1 MNLQQDY
8 QNILKDIVLKRHKR
22 EDALPDDKKT
32 NEFDPKIRFDDD
44 LTASIR
50 LFEKGYSLD
59 DVISVLKKFSPMQ
72 SILKDKTGKAINIY
86 INRVLG
92 KVNKEYLHKAD
103 NSYQLASDLYKKRI
117 SNLEK
122 KYKDYSRKNFDLYQD
137 GQIALALVIKD
148 GFSPEIVENVL
159 RRNTIV
165 KDADDAY
172 FSSIRKSLDQA
183 SERYQ
188 KILSYNKKEMETES
202 DIYRNFAKQYMTS
215 SGIFLLSGADEQNIL
230 NNICSSIIDNIRE
243 DHPEFHDTK
252 ILDELMDNQIEP
264 ILRKGITEASPI
276 FVEAGRDKDQYLS
289 SCITDF
295 TSNYEMKKRFS
306 SSHYPVTQELYLE
319 RMKDLK
325 EEIANFR
332 DTHSIECM
340 DALTAKELLDKRQN
354 PINILRAITENTEYT
369 PSKNS
374 MFHSKK
380 EYASFVLDCAKQ
392 SLHAEKEIINLEP
405 YDELP
410 KGKNFSELGISLKQL
425 YQQVM
430 RSRIDKTPSFQLELS
445 EPFADRDAVEE
456 IINTYPDISILKLK
470 EAIIACSPRA
480 QLPGISPNYADEII
494 NSATKRLQRVES
506 KLRDKAELQQEYNKQ
521 RGLAT
526 EGVYENKNPM
536 GALKDG
542 RIALK
547 MLRRHI
553 NRDDVKTYLIALAKA
568 AAITAPLMYADTI
581 LEHASAV
588 LGKEQAIANFHPDAN
603 ADQQSCVALYKT
615 KMHELLVE
623 KGQSQPSM
631 DIQVAKELIK
641 ETSYTP
647 EQIQQVILDHSP
659 IAEEPGRDENYAEY
673 VRHQAELEIQQ
684 EKEKMRRYIPVP
696 NLEKSSDIDEEYKYQ
711 KQRVHEYAPFLNDHD
726 QDMLI
731 AKSLLAS
738 DYSKDEIM
746 DELNYV
752 HDKRGMSSD
761 DFSDKD
767 YLSDD
772 ISQDIS
778 SQDDKEMSYG
788 LLILTE
794 IETVITETITETL
807 TEAASLVRTIDTPMS
822 TDATTTEE
830 EV

>member
-1 MNLQQDY
+1 MNIQRDY
-8 QNILKDIVLKRHKR
+8 QNILKNIVIKRHKR
-22 EDALPDDKKT
+22 EEALPNDKKT
-32 NEFDPKIRFDDD
+32 NAFDLKIRFDDD

-50 LFEKGYSLD
+50 LFERGYSLN
-59 DVISVLKKFSPMQ
+59 DVVDVLKKLSPMKN
-72 SILKDKTGKAINIY
+72 ILKDNTGKAINIY

-92 KVNKEYLHKAD
+92 KVNQEYLHKAD
-103 NSYQLASDLYKKRI
+103 NSYQLASDLYKKQI

-122 KYKDYSRKNFDLYQD
+122 KYKNYSQKNFGLYQD
-137 GQIALALVIKD
+137 GQIALSLVVKD

-159 RRNTIV
+159 RRNSIV

-172 FSSIRKSLDQA
+172 FSIIRKSIEQA

-188 KILSYNKKEMETES
+188 KILSYNKKDMETES
-202 DIYRNFAKQYMTS
+202 DIYRNFAKQYMIS
-215 SGIFLLSGADEQNIL
+215 SGISLLSGADEQNIL

-243 DHPEFHDTK
+243 DHPEFNDAK
-252 ILDELMDNQIEP
+252 VLDDLMDVQIEP
-264 ILRKGITEASPI
+264 ILRKGITEASPV
-276 FVEAGRDKDQYLS
+276 FVEAGRDQDQYLS

-332 DTHSIECM
+332 ATHSVECM

-354 PINILRAITENTEYT
+354 PINILRAITENTEYD

-374 MFHSKK
+374 LFHSKK

-410 KGKNFSELGISLKQL
+410 KSKNFSELGISLKQL

-456 IINTYPDISILKLK
+456 IINTYPDVSILKLK
-470 EAIIACSPRA
+470 EAVFACSPRA
-480 QLPGISPNYADEII
+480 QLPGISPNYADDIV
-494 NSATKRLQRVES
+494 NSAMKRLQRVES
-506 KLRDKAELQQEYNKQ
+506 KLHEKAELQQEYNKQ

-553 NRDDVKTYLIALAKA
+553 NRDDIKTYLIALAKA
-568 AAITAPLMYADTI
+568 AAITAPVMYADTI

-615 KMHELLVE
+615 KMHDLLVE

-659 IAEEPGRDENYAEY
+659 IAEEPGRDENYGGY

-696 NLEKSSDIDEEYKYQ
+696 HLEKSSDIDKEYNYQ
-711 KQRVHEYAPFLNDHD
+711 KQRVHEYAPFLDDHD

-731 AKSLLAS
+731 AKGLLAS
-738 DYSKDEIM
+738 DYGKDEIV
-746 DELNYV
+746 DELNYI
-752 HDKRGMSSD
+752 HDKREQSLD
-761 DFSDKD
+761 ELSDKNSLPED
-767 YLSDD
+767 T
-772 ISQDIS
+772 SQNIS
-778 SQDDKEMSYG
+778 SQDDEMSYG

-807 TEAASLVRTIDTPMS
+807 TEAASLVRTIDTSMA
-822 TDATTTEE
+822 TDTTTDE